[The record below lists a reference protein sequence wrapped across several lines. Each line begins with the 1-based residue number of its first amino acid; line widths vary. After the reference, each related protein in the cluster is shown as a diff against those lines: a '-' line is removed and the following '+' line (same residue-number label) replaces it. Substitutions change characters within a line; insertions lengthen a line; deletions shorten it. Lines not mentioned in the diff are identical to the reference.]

1 MILQLLSRSMNP
13 DNFLYIKKLQKKKKT
28 KNKKKDR
35 FHLLYEMMYLCL

>member
-13 DNFLYIKKLQKKKKT
+13 DNFLYIKKLQKKKT